1 MQNFATADRPRC
13 MQRSEF
19 YPHQYNI
26 NQKRRYR
33 KFDFYGDDE
42 EFEDTA
48 WYYNMNHQVTSNC
61 NGVKSKASY
70 NNNYRSSA
78 SNASNRSSTSGF
90 QSFFRWFKKDDK
102 SQRHSKDIR
111 YPRDLTSSTDTLEFD
126 HDRRPERGQSRKK
139 LRAFNSTDTVTPP
152 SSPRISQ
159 AFSQSS
165 SCDSVF
171 STASSFAFVPPIKYL
186 LNRNQKQV
194 SCRVQ
199 MSFIF
204 ILFALSIFA
213 RFRSKG
219 QY

>member
-13 MQRSEF
+13 MQRCEF
-19 YPHQYNI
+19 YPHQYQLH
-26 NQKRRYR
+26 QKRRYK

-42 EFEDTA
+42 EFEEPT
-48 WYYNMNHQVTSNC
+48 WYYNMNQQATHS
-61 NGVKSKASY
+61 NGVKAKASY
-70 NNNYRSSA
+70 SNNYRSSA

-102 SQRHSKDIR
+102 SHAKDIR

-126 HDRRPERGQSRKK
+126 HDRRPERIQNRKK
-139 LRAFNSTDTVTPP
+139 LRAFNSTDTITPP
-152 SSPRISQ
+152 SSPRNSR

-194 SCRVQ
+194 SCHH
-199 MSFIF
+199 F
-204 ILFALSIFA
+204 
-213 RFRSKG
+213 
-219 QY
+219 

>member
-1 MQNFATADRPRC
+1 

-19 YPHQYNI
+19 YPHQHQI

-42 EFEDTA
+42 EFDDNS
-48 WYYNMNHQVTSNC
+48 WHYNMNQQPTNC
-61 NGVKSKASY
+61 NGVNARVSY
-70 NNNYRSSA
+70 NNHNNYRSSA

-90 QSFFRWFKKDDK
+90 QSFFRWFKRDDK

-126 HDRRPERGQSRKK
+126 HDRRPERIQYRKK
-139 LRAFNSTDTVTPP
+139 LRAYNSTDTITPP
-152 SSPRISQ
+152 SSPRISKT
-159 AFSQSS
+159 FSQSS

-194 SCRVQ
+194 SSHYQVH
-199 MSFIF
+199 FHE
-204 ILFALSIFA
+204 
-213 RFRSKG
+213 
-219 QY
+219 

>member
-1 MQNFATADRPRC
+1 MNQQATH
-13 MQRSEF
+13 S
-19 YPHQYNI
+19 
-26 NQKRRYR
+26 
-33 KFDFYGDDE
+33 
-42 EFEDTA
+42 
-48 WYYNMNHQVTSNC
+48 
-61 NGVKSKASY
+61 NGVKAKASY

-102 SQRHSKDIR
+102 SHAKDIR

-126 HDRRPERGQSRKK
+126 HDRRPVKVQNRKK
-139 LRAFNSTDTVTPP
+139 LRAFNSTDTITPP
-152 SSPRISQ
+152 SSPRNSR

-194 SCRVQ
+194 GCRH
-199 MSFIF
+199 F
-204 ILFALSIFA
+204 
-213 RFRSKG
+213 
-219 QY
+219 